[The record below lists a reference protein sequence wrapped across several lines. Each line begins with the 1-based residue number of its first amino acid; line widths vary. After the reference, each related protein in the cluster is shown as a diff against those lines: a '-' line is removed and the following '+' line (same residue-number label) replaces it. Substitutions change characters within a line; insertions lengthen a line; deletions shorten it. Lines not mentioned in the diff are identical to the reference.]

1 MIEGMPIPISC
12 PKCNGKM
19 IAVHYEV
26 VLKFLRE
33 RSWQVCK
40 ECNFQ
45 RTADDF
51 KKSLLTV

>member
-19 IAVHYEV
+19 IATRYELV
-26 VLKFLRE
+26 FNFLKE

>member
-1 MIEGMPIPISC
+1 MIDGMVIPISC

-19 IAVHYEV
+19 IAMRYESAFNF
-26 VLKFLRE
+26 LKE

-40 ECNFQ
+40 ECNFE

-51 KKSLLTV
+51 KKSLLMV

>member
-1 MIEGMPIPISC
+1 MPIPISC
-12 PKCNGKM
+12 PKCSGKM
-19 IAVHYEV
+19 VAVHYDT
-26 VLKFLRE
+26 VLNILKL

-45 RTADDF
+45 RSTDDF